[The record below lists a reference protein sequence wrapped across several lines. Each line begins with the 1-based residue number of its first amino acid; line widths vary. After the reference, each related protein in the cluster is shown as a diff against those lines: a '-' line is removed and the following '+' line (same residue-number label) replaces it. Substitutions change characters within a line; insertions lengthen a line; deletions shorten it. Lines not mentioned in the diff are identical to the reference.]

1 MKKTK
6 GITLLL
12 AVFISSLTLTLGMGI
27 FTLLIGQVGFSTT
40 ARESL
45 LAFYAADS
53 GIECALFWDIQN
65 RSFAT
70 STTSSISCDG
80 EFFNVG
86 GASGVSQFTVS
97 FADGSCTEVE
107 VIKSLGTTITSLGK
121 NICQAGSAKTL
132 QRGLRVNY

>member
-1 MKKTK
+1 MNQK

-12 AVFISSLTLTLGMGI
+12 AVFISSLILTLGMGI
-27 FTLLIGQVGFSTT
+27 YTLLFGQVGFSST
-40 ARESL
+40 AKESL

-65 RSFAT
+65 NSF
-70 STTSSISCDG
+70 STSSTSDITCNDDS
-80 EFFNVG
+80 FSVG
-86 GASGVSQFTVS
+86 GASGLSEFTIN
-97 FADGSCTEVE
+97 FADGSCAEVE
-107 VIKSLGTTITSLGK
+107 VIKNSETAITSLGK